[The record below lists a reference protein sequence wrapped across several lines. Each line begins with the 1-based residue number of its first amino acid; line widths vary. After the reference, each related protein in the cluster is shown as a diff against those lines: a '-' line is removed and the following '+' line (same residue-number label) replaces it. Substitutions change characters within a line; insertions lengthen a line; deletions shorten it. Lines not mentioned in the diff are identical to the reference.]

1 VAAPVSFTQILP
13 NYKINKH
20 QQVPMILRM
29 IIPPVIRTER
39 LELIPATSG
48 ILTADCS
55 DRKELGRILDAI
67 IPAGWPPA
75 LLDDATLAE
84 FIRMQADNSDPN
96 FCSWYWILAG
106 PGDKGRILIGSGGTG
121 SCPGEPDAVMIGYSV
136 LDAFQRRGYAT
147 EALQGMI
154 PVIFQYP
161 GIRKIRATTY
171 PNLIASI
178 RVLEK
183 NDFVPVG
190 TISGGTGMEEGTLA
204 FVLCMTEK

>member
-1 VAAPVSFTQILP
+1 
-13 NYKINKH
+13 
-20 QQVPMILRM
+20 MILNM
-29 IIPPVIRTER
+29 VIPPVIQTGR

-48 ILTADCS
+48 ILAADCS

-75 LLDDATLAE
+75 LLDDATLVE

-106 PGDKGRILIGSGGTG
+106 PEENSRILIGSGGTG
-121 SCPGEPDAVMIGYSV
+121 SCPGEPDTVMIGYSV
-136 LDAFQRRGYAT
+136 LDAFQHRGYAT

-171 PNLIASI
+171 PNLISSI

-183 NDFVPVG
+183 TGFMPAG
-190 TISGGTGMEEGTLA
+190 STFKGTGMEEGSLA
-204 FVLCMTEK
+204 FVLCMREK